1 MFTKMFDVI
10 CVGAG
15 PAGNLAAYL
24 LAEQGLSVLLLEKE
38 VHPRVKI
45 CGGGLTPKAL
55 SCIPYDISE
64 VVHNHIHSAR
74 IVFGEENS
82 FSIAVRNAG
91 AVVERSQFDMFM
103 TSKAKALGVTV
114 LDEVSISDIR
124 QNAELVSVVT
134 SKGNFLSKFLI
145 GADGANSSVKR
156 IIFPKKGDNDA
167 FGIEALYS
175 YQTPKSLSSDEVV
188 FDFGAIEYGY
198 GWLFPKRD
206 HYNVGLYRIRKTS
219 KTGSMKQQMA
229 RFVRRY
235 PNLSG
240 STPGKQ
246 KGHPIPISTG
256 KQKVGTGRVFLVG
269 DAACLGEA
277 FFGEGIAFALRS
289 AHIASKYVADILS
302 GNQVGGSYHQALSPL
317 ISELKFSLFMARGM
331 YALPEWLLELLTRDT
346 KAQGTMINLLQ
357 GNISYKQGFWQ
368 MVRHTPRVAVL
379 SL

>member
-1 MFTKMFDVI
+1 MVTKMFDVI

-15 PAGNLAAYL
+15 PAGNLVSYL
-24 LAEQGLSVLLLEKE
+24 LVQQGFSVLLLEKD

-103 TSKAKALGVTV
+103 TEKAKSLGVTF
-114 LDEVSISDIR
+114 LDDVTISDIR
-124 QNAELVSVVT
+124 QNDEIVSVAT
-134 SKGNFLSKFLI
+134 SKGNFQSKFLI

-156 IIFPKKGDNDA
+156 IIFPEKGDNDA

-175 YQTPKSLSSDEVV
+175 YQTSKYLSSNEVV

-219 KTGSMKQQMA
+219 KTGSLKQRMA
-229 RFVRRY
+229 SFVKRY
-235 PNLSG
+235 PDLSG
-240 STPGKQ
+240 SIPGKQ

-256 KQKVGTGRVFLVG
+256 KQKVGSGKVFLVG

-289 AHIASKYVADILS
+289 AHIASKYVADILL
-302 GNQVGGSYHQALSPL
+302 GKQVDGSYHKALLPL

-331 YALPEWLLELLTRDT
+331 YALPEWLLELLTRD
-346 KAQGTMINLLQ
+346 KKSQGTMLIFCK
-357 GNISYKQGFWQ
+357 GIFPISRDSGKW
-368 MVRHTPRVAVL
+368 L
-379 SL
+379 SIRPV